1 MANGKRK
8 GNKNERELTKW
19 FQEWTGLEFQR
30 VPQSGGLRWGNRDN
44 IVGDIIC
51 TDERKGRNFPFTI
64 ETKFHKDINFQ
75 HLLLEV
81 KGNKILEFW
90 DQAKSDGEA
99 TGKIPLLFM
108 RINGMAKQTWFVG
121 LDADLFNKHFIK
133 YLKPEYTI
141 LTFKKPGYNLVFM
154 RSQELINFPIDKI
167 IKKIKLAGWKR
178 KRQ

>member
-19 FQEWTGLEFQR
+19 FTDWTGLEFQR
-30 VPQSGGLRWGNRDN
+30 VPQSGGLRWNNRDN

-51 TDERKGRNFPFTI
+51 TDEKKGRRFPFTI

-75 HLLLEV
+75 HLLIDV
-81 KGNKILEFW
+81 KGNKIIEFW
-90 DQAKSDGEA
+90 NQSKSDGEA

-108 RINGMAKQTWFVG
+108 RINGMPKQTWFTVMSFE
-121 LDADLFNKHFIK
+121 LYIEFFDKYRKNHHKHLTLISE
-133 YLKPEYTI
+133 EY
-141 LTFKKPGYNLVFM
+141 KLVIM
-154 RSQELINFPIDKI
+154 LSTHLIEFPIEKI

-178 KRQ
+178 KK